1 MGVTMKSK
9 TVGFDVISCE
19 MLFSEGKTRQDILNS
34 VCFMRAAS
42 ADTHPPKEPTHTH
55 KHRRTY
61 TSQPWADDKKIKA
74 ANAYVN
80 RYVSYIRTH
89 CIYSCLQVKTCDLIL
104 YSWKCSSRKMC
115 VDLLACTVS
124 GGDTFSHLTYFCYF
138 LPPAKQCSPQERP
151 VKTLSGI

>member
-55 KHRRTY
+55 TNTDAHTPH
-61 TSQPWADDKKIKA
+61 SPEQM
-74 ANAYVN
+74 
-80 RYVSYIRTH
+80 IRK
-89 CIYSCLQVKTCDLIL
+89 S
-104 YSWKCSSRKMC
+104 
-115 VDLLACTVS
+115 
-124 GGDTFSHLTYFCYF
+124 
-138 LPPAKQCSPQERP
+138 KQQMHM
-151 VKTLSGI
+151 